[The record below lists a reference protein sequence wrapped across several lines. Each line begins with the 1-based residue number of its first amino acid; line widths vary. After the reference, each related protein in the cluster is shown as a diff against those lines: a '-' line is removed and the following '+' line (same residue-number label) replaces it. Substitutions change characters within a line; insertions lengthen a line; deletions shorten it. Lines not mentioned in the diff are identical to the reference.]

1 VRLPFVRRALRGACA
16 LTRRQSLKDPL
27 EPVQSPASAMYP
39 SNGDGTVRS
48 DVARAGCG
56 AEDCVDEPVLNSTS
70 RVFGDEALIAAH

>member
-1 VRLPFVRRALRGACA
+1 
-16 LTRRQSLKDPL
+16 
-27 EPVQSPASAMYP
+27 MYP